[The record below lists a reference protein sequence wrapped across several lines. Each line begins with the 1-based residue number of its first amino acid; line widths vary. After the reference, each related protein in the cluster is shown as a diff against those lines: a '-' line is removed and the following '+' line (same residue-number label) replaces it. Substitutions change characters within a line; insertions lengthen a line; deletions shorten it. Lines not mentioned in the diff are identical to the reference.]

1 MAKNMGYFLPYPL
14 PRQSEADPV
23 RYLYFN
29 EFANLGEAVK
39 VSEGETQDP
48 DMDDNILIIDDEV
61 VPPQDKQQEG
71 WKVMIVDDEPEVHR
85 ITKLTL
91 NKFEFDGRPLT
102 FLDAYSATEA
112 KVLLLA
118 HPDVALLLLDVVME
132 TDDAG
137 LEVVRFTREECHNKL
152 VRIVLRTGQP
162 GQAPEDDVVNN
173 YDINDY
179 KDKTELTS
187 QKLRTLLRASLRSYR
202 DICALENHRHGLE
215 KVIQASK
222 GIFDKLALRQ
232 FVEGAQTQLC
242 TLLSLEESQIYNV
255 RQATY
260 ELKDQ
265 MLVPLLSDKEPMR
278 LHDAP
283 TIFREA
289 MARSANVY
297 HGHEMVLYCQNR
309 SHHLLFHIETHR
321 PLSQMDTSLL
331 SLFTENIIV
340 ALENIRLNELIAD
353 NEREIIYRIGE
364 LVESRSKESGLHV
377 KRVALYTELFCQL
390 LGMDEQ
396 QSELIKRASPLH
408 DIGKVGIPDAI
419 LHKPGKLTPEE
430 WEIMKT
436 HAQLGHDM
444 LCGSKLALFQIG
456 ATIAGNHHEKWNG
469 SGYPQGLTGEA
480 IPLVGRIV
488 ALADVFDAL
497 GSDRCYKQ
505 AWPLEQ
511 VIALINEERGQ
522 HFDPQLVDLMM
533 SNLDDF
539 LAIRAAYRDKFIG
552 ES

>member
-1 MAKNMGYFLPYPL
+1 
-14 PRQSEADPV
+14 
-23 RYLYFN
+23 
-29 EFANLGEAVK
+29 
-39 VSEGETQDP
+39 
-48 DMDDNILIIDDEV
+48 MDDDILIIDDELM
-61 VPPQDKQQEG
+61 PLQDKQQTG

-91 NKFEFDGRPLT
+91 NKFEFDGKPIT
-102 FLDAYSATEA
+102 FLDAYSAADA
-112 KVLLLA
+112 KALLKQ

-132 TDDAG
+132 ADDAG
-137 LEVVRFTREECHNKL
+137 LEVVRYAREVCHNKL

-202 DICALENHRHGLE
+202 DICALESHRQGLE

-232 FVEGAQTQLC
+232 FVEGAQAQLC
-242 TLLSLEESQIYNV
+242 TLLNLEESQIYNV
-255 RQATY
+255 RQSTY

-265 MLVPLLSDKEPMR
+265 MLVPLLPGKEPIR

-283 TIFREA
+283 AILREA
-289 MARSANVY
+289 MSRSANVY
-297 HGHEMVLYCQNR
+297 QGHEMVLYCQNR
-309 SHHLLFHIETHR
+309 SHHLLFHIEAHR
-321 PLSQMDTSLL
+321 PLSQMDTGLL

-340 ALENIRLNELIAD
+340 ALENIRLNELLAD

-390 LGMDEQ
+390 LGMDEE

-419 LHKPGKLTPEE
+419 LHKPGKLEPAE

-444 LCGSKLALFQIG
+444 LSGSKLALFQIG

-469 SGYPQGLTGEA
+469 SGYPRGLAGDA

-505 AWPLEQ
+505 AWPLDE
-511 VIALINEERGQ
+511 VLALIRRERGE

-533 SNLDDF
+533 ANLDGF
-539 LAIRAAYRDKFIG
+539 LAIRDAYRDPFIG
-552 ES
+552 AR